1 MHLLLRTT
9 LLLRLGDVMR
19 VDACDRHSEYSRVVH
34 GLVPP
39 RSLALSFGAR
49 SARSPALANCG
60 YCSGAGSFGSPP
72 RSPPGYAPRTQRK
85 HSRSSCLKRP
95 AARRR
100 RSGRPSLARFGLF
113 VAPSGGGSI
122 RVDYDIDPLRVRRWL
137 GVVVVMP
144 VPPLV
149 RRGLG
154 VTLWRVLP
162 SLLTAQRRD
171 IEVAPSTPHRL
182 VAAVVNEICAEHL

>member
-19 VDACDRHSEYSRVVH
+19 VDACERHSEYSRVVH

-85 HSRSSCLKRP
+85 HSELLFKKAGCSKAAKWAPFFSSLW
-95 AARRR
+95 
-100 RSGRPSLARFGLF
+100 
-113 VAPSGGGSI
+113 
-122 RVDYDIDPLRVRRWL
+122 PLRRAFGRRL
-137 GVVVVMP
+137 HKG
-144 VPPLV
+144 
-149 RRGLG
+149 
-154 VTLWRVLP
+154 
-162 SLLTAQRRD
+162 
-171 IEVAPSTPHRL
+171 RL
-182 VAAVVNEICAEHL
+182 